1 MTVDCHKRIK
11 KRICA
16 CASSTAAD
24 KRGFV
29 TGALCLSC
37 SIRFHNLIQ
46 TVTPFFSPT
55 VGSINPK
62 DIFCQ
67 SASILQFG
75 HHQHHFQSSYVQV
88 KQQET
93 WKWRQMI
100 RRINRLFQTHHNI
113 LTKGV
118 FYALSLCNSFTI
130 YCRVFE
136 KHFSYRHLVMVFNIA
151 FKWTTTKW
159 QSTIQG
165 IIHLMT

>member
-55 VGSINPK
+55 VGSIVPK

-67 SASILQFG
+67 SASIIVWSSSTSFSVIICASETTG
-75 HHQHHFQSSYVQV
+75 NMEMAPNDTTDQSSFSNTSQYPDERCVSC
-88 KQQET
+88 
-93 WKWRQMI
+93 I
-100 RRINRLFQTHHNI
+100 FFSAI
-113 LTKGV
+113 
-118 FYALSLCNSFTI
+118 ASLSIAEYLITI
-130 YCRVFE
+130 F
-136 KHFSYRHLVMVFNIA
+136 LID
-151 FKWTTTKW
+151 TTCW
-159 QSTIQG
+159 F
-165 IIHLMT
+165 